1 METEMLVLA
10 RQDVEEKGFL
20 DLDLDPTLDLFSEI
34 ERLKKEKNA
43 ILLAHYYQEPDI
55 QDVADYIGDSLG
67 LAQQA
72 EKTNADMIVFAGV
85 HFMAETAK
93 ILNPTK
99 KVVIPD
105 LKAGCSLSDSCPP
118 PLFKKFKDEHPDHVV
133 VSYINCSAGIKA
145 LSDVICTSSNA
156 KVIVESFPKDQK
168 IIFAPDKNLGAYINK
183 VTGRNMLL
191 WNGAC
196 MVHEIFSLEKITKLK
211 VRHPN
216 AKVIAHPEC
225 EDPVL
230 RIADFIGST
239 TGLLKY
245 TQKDDAKEF
254 IVVTETGI
262 IHQMQKVNPT
272 KTFIPAPPDNN
283 CACNDCPH
291 MKRNTLEKLY
301 LCMEYEVPDITMEEE
316 LRLAAK
322 KPIERMLN
330 TLIQNNCS
338 KVLADIKDM
347 KIIAMEDQQWLN
359 EEFLPRA
366 TTFGFKAI
374 AIVKPDYYFNQVAVE
389 TISYKV
395 DKEKLTINFFDNI
408 DDAKAWLAK
417 MG

>member
-1 METEMLVLA
+1 MKPETAAALK
-10 RQDVEEKGFL
+10 QIDKKGFL
-20 DLDLDPTLDLFSEI
+20 DFDLDPTLDLFAAI

-43 ILLAHYYQEPDI
+43 VLLAHYYQEPDI

-93 ILNPTK
+93 ILNPSK

-118 PLFKKFKDEHPDHVV
+118 PLFKKFKEKHPDHVV

-145 LSDVICTSSNA
+145 LSDVIVTSSNA
-156 KVIVESFPKDQK
+156 RIIVESFPKDQP

-191 WNGAC
+191 WDGAC

-211 VRHPN
+211 IRHPQ
-216 AKVIAHPEC
+216 AKLIAHPEC
-225 EDPVL
+225 EEPVL
-230 RIADFIGST
+230 KIADYIGST

-245 TQKDDAKEF
+245 TKTDDAKEY
-254 IVVTETGI
+254 IVATETGI
-262 IHQMQKVNPT
+262 LHQMMKSSPE
-272 KTFIPAPPDNN
+272 KTFIPAPPNNN

-291 MKRNTLEKLY
+291 MKLNTLEKLY
-301 LCMEYEVPDITMEEE
+301 LCMEYEVPEITMEEE

-322 KPIERMLN
+322 KPIDRML
-330 TLIQNNCS
+330 
-338 KVLADIKDM
+338 
-347 KIIAMEDQQWLN
+347 E
-359 EEFLPRA
+359 
-366 TTFGFKAI
+366 
-374 AIVKPDYYFNQVAVE
+374 
-389 TISYKV
+389 IS
-395 DKEKLTINFFDNI
+395 
-408 DDAKAWLAK
+408 AKAGL
-417 MG
+417 